1 MGGAPD
7 PSSEGWRRRRNRIKL
22 RQLVGLTKEVGA
34 MGRSTARNLR
44 NRRRK
49 QTVKDR
55 LRLQKKRQKKA
66 IPG

>member
-1 MGGAPD
+1 
-7 PSSEGWRRRRNRIKL
+7 
-22 RQLVGLTKEVGA
+22 

-49 QTVKDR
+49 QTIKDR

-66 IPG
+66 SSK